1 MSITPRILAL
11 VAAGLIAVVA
21 LGGWFVVVSPQ
32 QSKVASLDAKIVDE
46 HAKLADARLVA
57 RSQKKTAK
65 PVAIG
70 AAALAKA
77 MPTTVQMPSI
87 VRQVQQLAA
96 SSRVTVESFTP
107 SAATPAAGYEAMPI
121 DVSVSGRYA
130 SVQGFLRRL
139 RTQAGSNGTRV
150 HANGRLFDVQ
160 TVQLTPVGTEGSD
173 LNASITLAAFVYT
186 GQPLPAADTTT
197 TAPEATTGTESS

>member
-11 VAAGLIAVVA
+11 ITAGLIAVVA
-21 LGGWFVVVSPQ
+21 LAGWFAVVSPQ
-32 QSKVASLDAKIVDE
+32 HSKVASLDAKIADE
-46 HAKLADARLVA
+46 HAKLTGAKFVA
-57 RSQKKTAK
+57 RSQKTAK
-65 PVAIG
+65 PAATG

-77 MPTTVQMPSI
+77 MPTSVQMPSI
-87 VRQVQQLAA
+87 VRQVQRLAA

-107 SAATPAAGYEAMPI
+107 SAATPAAGYDAMPI

-130 SVQGFLRRL
+130 SVQSFLQRL
-139 RTQAGSNGTRV
+139 RTQAGSNGTHI

-160 TVQLTPVGTEGSD
+160 TVQLTPSGTAGSD
-173 LNASITLAAFVYT
+173 LTASIQLAAFVYT

-197 TAPEATTGTESS
+197 TAPDATTGTESS